1 MMKRRLF
8 MLSVIFLF
16 ITMLFFPTPV
26 FDGASEGI
34 LLWFQIVL
42 PTLLPFILLSNL
54 MIRTNA
60 VYYISRITGP
70 LLGKIFA
77 VSDSGSFAVIAG
89 FLCGYPMGAKVTSD
103 LLRTGRIS
111 FEEASYLLSFC
122 NNTSPMFIISYVVM
136 QNTPSASW
144 IFPSVVL
151 LFLSPVICSR
161 IFLPFYR
168 KGSVSTRFPG
178 LSPAR
183 ERPFSLTILD
193 TCMMDSFEA
202 ITKVGGY
209 IMLFSVITKL
219 ACLLP
224 WKNWLPYRLLLS
236 FLEITAGI
244 PMISELTVLPWR
256 IRWPLLLGLTS
267 FGGLCTAAQTSC
279 MIQGTGLKIS
289 TYLTEKLVTMSV
301 TSLLCLGIFGILF

>member
-89 FLCGYPMGAKVTSD
+89 FLCGYPMGAKVM
-103 LLRTGRIS
+103 R
-111 FEEASYLLSFC
+111 
-122 NNTSPMFIISYVVM
+122 
-136 QNTPSASW
+136 
-144 IFPSVVL
+144 
-151 LFLSPVICSR
+151 
-161 IFLPFYR
+161 
-168 KGSVSTRFPG
+168 
-178 LSPAR
+178 
-183 ERPFSLTILD
+183 
-193 TCMMDSFEA
+193 
-202 ITKVGGY
+202 
-209 IMLFSVITKL
+209 
-219 ACLLP
+219 
-224 WKNWLPYRLLLS
+224 
-236 FLEITAGI
+236 
-244 PMISELTVLPWR
+244 
-256 IRWPLLLGLTS
+256 
-267 FGGLCTAAQTSC
+267 
-279 MIQGTGLKIS
+279 
-289 TYLTEKLVTMSV
+289 
-301 TSLLCLGIFGILF
+301 